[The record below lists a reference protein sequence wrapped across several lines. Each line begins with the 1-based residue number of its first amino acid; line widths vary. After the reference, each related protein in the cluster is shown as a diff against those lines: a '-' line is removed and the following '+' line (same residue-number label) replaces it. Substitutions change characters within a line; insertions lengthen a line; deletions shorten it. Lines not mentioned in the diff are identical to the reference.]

1 MDSGSAVGL
10 IGIGSVSGLKSFLA
24 FVDWQG
30 LGGENEDILSLREKS
45 SGLASGV
52 GQTMACTF

>member
-30 LGGENEDILSLREKS
+30 LGGENEDILSL
-45 SGLASGV
+45 
-52 GQTMACTF
+52 